1 VRATQVEG
9 EERWTFYATE
19 EESTCSLPLWK
30 ERQRTTFTGPCT
42 SLHFGIK
49 KQSGRGTTIDGRMG
63 VPNNIVISGASADRG
78 GSRP

>member
-30 ERQRTTFTGPCT
+30 ERQRTTFTGPST
-42 SLHFGIK
+42 SLHIGIK
-49 KQSGRGTTIDGRMG
+49 KQRPRDAIDGRMG